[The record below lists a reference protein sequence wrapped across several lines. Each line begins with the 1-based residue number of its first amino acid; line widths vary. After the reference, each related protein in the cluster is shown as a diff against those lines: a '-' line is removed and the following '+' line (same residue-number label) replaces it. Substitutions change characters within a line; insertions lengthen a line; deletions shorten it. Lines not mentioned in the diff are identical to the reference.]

1 MTERTITGNL
11 TVSIETDVEDVDAL
25 MGRVSAGL
33 ENVEVC
39 CFGMDFKELPMER
52 ESDVIPVEHWRALSL
67 LDTTRDPLYVLSN
80 SGVKYRAEYKVESR
94 THLLALLNDPDRIV
108 GILSSGKAAAEVS
121 PVLTEYSVKVRV
133 PEYNDYDVVISA
145 RSEEEAVE
153 LATLHGIG
161 AGAYE
166 VDCWGMDGAL
176 GENFVQSSGLA
187 NT

>member
-1 MTERTITGNL
+1 MAERTITGNL
-11 TVSIETDVEDVDAL
+11 TVQIETEADSVSTL
-25 MGRVSAGL
+25 MGRVAAGM
-33 ENVEVC
+33 ENVEIGCV
-39 CFGMDFKELPMER
+39 GMDFKELPKE
-52 ESDVIPVEHWRALSL
+52 EEAAYIPVEHWRAMSLLDRDIAPIYVLRYTGVKYHAAYRVESRIHLLSL
-67 LDTTRDPLYVLSN
+67 L
-80 SGVKYRAEYKVESR
+80 
-94 THLLALLNDPDRIV
+94 HDPDCLV
-108 GILSSGKAAAEVS
+108 GFLSSGKAAAEVS

-166 VDCWGMDGAL
+166 VDCWGMEGAL